1 MRSLTATESRLLGI
15 FLGAIVIVATLVLLS
30 VGKRLR
36 TGMDRELAELKVQ
49 KIEAEAWRQERP
61 LWEERSA
68 WLAANQPKYPS
79 EGNPSSA
86 LLQKVQDSAA
96 ANGLTILEQSLA
108 EPAPGAAFR
117 EVAVRVKVG
126 ATLEQLT
133 RWLVELQ
140 QPAQFQ
146 AVTSFAIRSDKEPP
160 KIICDAQIARWY
172 AP

>member
-1 MRSLTATESRLLGI
+1 MRRLSATESRLLGLL
-15 FLGAIVIVATLVLLS
+15 LGAGVIVGSLVLIS
-30 VGKRLR
+30 VGKRLHA
-36 TGMDRELAELKVQ
+36 GMDRELAELRASKV
-49 KIEAEAWRQERP
+49 EADVWRQERP
-61 LWEERSA
+61 LWQERAA
-68 WLAANQPKYPS
+68 WLTANQPKYPV

-86 LLQKVQDSAA
+86 LLQKIQETASAH
-96 ANGLTILEQSLA
+96 GLAILEQSLA
-108 EPAPGAAFR
+108 EPSSGSGYR

-140 QPAQFQ
+140 QPALFQ
-146 AVTSFAIRSDKEPP
+146 AVTSFSIRSDKEPP